1 MASIIIRGLDD
12 ETKEQLTKRAA
23 SHHRSMEAEVRSIL
37 TETVRA
43 QNTGIGLAIMQAVQA
58 VGGIEDL
65 PAPARHDPARVP
77 DLE

>member
-12 ETKEQLTKRAA
+12 EIKNQLTARAA
-23 SHHRSMEAEVRSIL
+23 SHHRSMEAEVRAIL

-58 VGGIEDL
+58 AGGIEDL
-65 PAPARHDPARVP
+65 PTPARQDTARVP
-77 DLE
+77 DLG